1 MDILDWKNYYVSER
15 YRIRKRKRDLESLC
29 RQRCR
34 SDPKNPDLLYS
45 ALKSE
50 DYALVNDVVPSLT
63 VDEFKQLAA
72 FLCGSAEI
80 EHLSCQSSC
89 PLVHYIYEHELLP
102 QDLLFA
108 CMAAILRRPEPI
120 VSSLADDMGLALFG
134 LGLDGLLMELSGQSE
149 DSDGE

>member
-1 MDILDWKNYYVSER
+1 MPINQK
-15 YRIRKRKRDLESLC
+15 I
-29 RQRCR
+29 
-34 SDPKNPDLLYS
+34 PDLLYS
-45 ALKSE
+45 ALKGE

-108 CMAAILRRPEPI
+108 CMAATLRRPEPTI
-120 VSSLADDMGLALFG
+120 SSLADDMGLVLFG
-134 LGLDGLLMELSGQSE
+134 LGPDGLLMGLSGQSE

>member
-1 MDILDWKNYYVSER
+1 MEDTSAVCQETKKI
-15 YRIRKRKRDLESLC
+15 
-29 RQRCR
+29 
-34 SDPKNPDLLYS
+34 PDLLYS
-45 ALKSE
+45 ALKGE

-89 PLVHYIYEHELLP
+89 PLVHYIYEHELPP

-108 CMAAILRRPEPI
+108 CMAATLRRPKPTI
-120 VSSLADDMGLALFG
+120 SSLADDMGLVLFG
-134 LGLDGLLMELSGQSE
+134 LGLDGLLMGLSGQSE

>member
-1 MDILDWKNYYVSER
+1 MPRNQKI
-15 YRIRKRKRDLESLC
+15 
-29 RQRCR
+29 
-34 SDPKNPDLLYS
+34 PDLLYS
-45 ALKSE
+45 ALKGE

-108 CMAAILRRPEPI
+108 CMAATLRRPEPTI
-120 VSSLADDMGLALFG
+120 SSLEDDMGLVLFG
-134 LGLDGLLMELSGQSE
+134 LGLDGLLMGLSGQSE

>member
-1 MDILDWKNYYVSER
+1 MEDTSAVCQETKKI
-15 YRIRKRKRDLESLC
+15 
-29 RQRCR
+29 
-34 SDPKNPDLLYS
+34 PDLLYS
-45 ALKSE
+45 ALKGE

-63 VDEFKQLAA
+63 VDEFKQPAA
-72 FLCGSAEI
+72 FLCGSVEI

-108 CMAAILRRPEPI
+108 CMAATLRRPEPTI
-120 VSSLADDMGLALFG
+120 SSLEDDMGLVLFG
-134 LGLDGLLMELSGQSE
+134 LGLDGLLMGLSGQSE